1 MKNNKILKIIL
12 LSGIMVTSAMATAST
27 NNETI
32 KDAINAFVYSGGT
45 AAGTH
50 NTIIV
55 WARAFIAIYGLWVLI
70 EDYLMKED
78 RNTKDLIK
86 GGAFL
91 ALASK
96 GIFDKVVGL
105 VTTSIPTT

>member
-12 LSGIMVTSAMATAST
+12 LSGVMATSAMAAADSDITA
-27 NNETI
+27 
-32 KDAINAFVYSGGT
+32 AINVFVYGSIT
-45 AAGTH
+45 AGTTH
-50 NTIIV
+50 TTIIV

-91 ALASK
+91 ALASS
-96 GIFDKVVGL
+96 GIFNKVISLITTTINGL
-105 VTTSIPTT
+105 

>member
-1 MKNNKILKIIL
+1 MKNNNILKIIL
-12 LSGIMVTSAMATAST
+12 LSGVMATSLMADS
-27 NNETI
+27 NNTI
-32 KDAINAFVYSGGT
+32 VSAINAFVYKTGDSSANGV
-45 AAGTH
+45 H
-50 NTIIV
+50 NTIIL

-91 ALASK
+91 ALSSST
-96 GIFDKVVGL
+96 IFDKVINL
-105 VTTSIPTT
+105 VVSAIPGS